1 MRTWRRL
8 WMQRLLRLGRL
19 LDLAAWIS
27 STLMLMERL
36 LTRIVSGFQM
46 LESVFDVMHIE
57 FIDDM

>member
-46 LESVFDVMHIE
+46 LESVFDVMHVE